1 MTLFQL
7 TISCKVVT
15 LVVTSVEMVSTFVP
29 PALGSFL
36 KAVLF
41 FHQSPGI
48 FCSLSLIYCPSQI
61 FPSSPILISASVKP
75 SVLILTPPSSTPSIC
90 HQMPDSVNSVKYLEI
105 FFLLSNSVA
114 LLSCDFI
121 KAQPMITNRNPVI
134 DLPFPVCSHSNP
146 SYALMLSSF
155 PLLQNPLEDSHC
167 LSSGARSLP
176 AGILNLAKPG
186 SNPFF

>member
-1 MTLFQL
+1 M
-7 TISCKVVT
+7 
-15 LVVTSVEMVSTFVP
+15 
-29 PALGSFL
+29 
-36 KAVLF
+36 
-41 FHQSPGI
+41 
-48 FCSLSLIYCPSQI
+48 YCPSQI

-75 SVLILTPPSSTPSIC
+75 SVLILTSPSSTPSIC
-90 HQMPDSVNSVKYLEI
+90 HQMPGSINSVKYLEI
-105 FFLLSNSVA
+105 FLLLSNSVA

-186 SNPFF
+186 SNPFFQLHHLPLPFLPTPGHSVPALVPCPDSCPSRC